1 VVAHKEQGG
10 QCAIEDSPDSVF
22 NRAATLSGGKGSGRG
37 KSTREYLRLETHH
50 ATTHLGVK
58 FPSWVVTIDL
68 RKAKR
73 AEGWRKVGASGTGGV
88 PRGGEDALPT

>member
-1 VVAHKEQGG
+1 MVYELMVDGELIYGCNPLNSQ
-10 QCAIEDSPDSVF
+10 
-22 NRAATLSGGKGSGRG
+22 
-37 KSTREYLRLETHH
+37 
-50 ATTHLGVK
+50 
-58 FPSWVVTIDL
+58 VVTVDL

>member
-1 VVAHKEQGG
+1 MVYELMVDGELICGCNPLNG
-10 QCAIEDSPDSVF
+10 Q
-22 NRAATLSGGKGSGRG
+22 
-37 KSTREYLRLETHH
+37 
-50 ATTHLGVK
+50 
-58 FPSWVVTIDL
+58 VVTIDL

>member
-1 VVAHKEQGG
+1 MVHELMVDGELIHGCNPLNSQ
-10 QCAIEDSPDSVF
+10 
-22 NRAATLSGGKGSGRG
+22 
-37 KSTREYLRLETHH
+37 
-50 ATTHLGVK
+50 
-58 FPSWVVTIDL
+58 VVTIDL

>member
-1 VVAHKEQGG
+1 MVYELMVDGESIYGCNPLNG
-10 QCAIEDSPDSVF
+10 Q
-22 NRAATLSGGKGSGRG
+22 
-37 KSTREYLRLETHH
+37 
-50 ATTHLGVK
+50 
-58 FPSWVVTIDL
+58 VVTIDL

>member
-1 VVAHKEQGG
+1 MVYELMVDGELIHGCNPLNSQ
-10 QCAIEDSPDSVF
+10 
-22 NRAATLSGGKGSGRG
+22 
-37 KSTREYLRLETHH
+37 
-50 ATTHLGVK
+50 
-58 FPSWVVTIDL
+58 VVTIDL